1 MRGRERAN
9 RILEEFPYTGSNWI
23 YELLDYLGI
32 LYFEELF
39 DSVSALVTRFEDKT
53 AIAVDKEASPQKKRE
68 YIAHELGHYFFHTG
82 NMILYKKRNPLEA
95 RKDERK
101 AQEFA
106 LYLLVPEDKLRE
118 LLNVID
124 PPTIEELAE
133 EFGVTV
139 EFIKERLDLEKRHR
153 GF

>member
-9 RILEEFPYTGSNWI
+9 RILKEFPYTGSQWI
-23 YELLDYLGI
+23 YELLDHLGI
-32 LYFEELF
+32 LYFEEPF
-39 DSVSALVTRFEDKT
+39 DNVLALVTRFEDKT

-82 NMILYKKRNPLEA
+82 NMTLYKKKNPLEA
-95 RKDERK
+95 NRDERK

-106 LYLLVPEDKLRE
+106 LYLLVPEDRLRE
-118 LLNVID
+118 LMDVID
-124 PPTIEELAE
+124 PPTLEELAD

-139 EFIKERLDLEKRHR
+139 EFIKERLDLEKRCR
-153 GF
+153 GI